1 MKFNKKIFFQD
12 LFSKLKNNLKPNVDL
27 HIHTNWTDGKDS
39 VIEMYDEAE
48 NKTLDAIFF
57 SEHSRKD
64 SGKWFLE
71 FCNEVKKLPLK
82 NCLPIV
88 GTEVK
93 ILNLDGELD
102 FNENYKDYCELIMA
116 SVHRFP
122 GEKTQNIWKSK
133 TNLNSKDIIKLEFDL
148 MCASLKNPLT
158 DILGHAFGMSIKRFG
173 LNPPKELFDEIIMLC
188 KKHKKIFEVNSRYH
202 KNPKELINKCLDSN
216 TLVSI
221 GSNAHSKDE
230 LGLISK
236 IIR

>member
-1 MKFNKKIFFQD
+1 MEFDKKSFFQD
-12 LFSKLKNNLKPNVDL
+12 LFYKLKNDLKPNVDL
-27 HIHTNWTDGKDS
+27 HIHTNWTDGENTVD
-39 VIEMYDEAE
+39 EMYEEAE
-48 NKTLDAIFF
+48 NKKLEAIFF

-64 SGKWFLE
+64 SGEWFYK
-71 FCNEVKKLPLK
+71 FCNEIKKLPLK
-82 NCLPIV
+82 KCLPIA

-93 ILNLDGELD
+93 ILNLDGDLD
-102 FNENYKDYCELIMA
+102 FNENYRDYCELIMA

-133 TNLNSKDIIKLEFDL
+133 TNLNSKDVIKLEFDL

-173 LNPPKELFDEIIMLC
+173 LNPPNELFDEIIRLC
-188 KKHKKIFEVNSRYH
+188 REYGKIFEVNSRYH
-202 KNPKELINKCLDSN
+202 KNPKELIDKCLNSN

-221 GSNAHSKDE
+221 GSNAHSKNE

-236 IIR
+236 LIR